1 MKGMLMSLS
10 KTLGSRNVWVL
21 FFSALSISLLV
32 LLLLFSFFFKN
43 LDFNVKTKELDEAP
57 ILETGINMQNTEVTS
72 PEEEGLDPQELKD
85 RVRLNVPDEAGR
97 LRNQDNIQKRRDTY
111 VGLDAAKRK
120 TPTKSTLPPTP
131 EKAESVESNT
141 AEATTPPVE
150 ATPKAVAVVQKF
162 RVYMGG
168 FFSRGDAESTQSRL
182 KAQGY
187 NSIVKQSSG
196 GFEVQLGIYNDES
209 TAKSVATATGASLET
224 F

>member
-1 MKGMLMSLS
+1 MSLS

-43 LDFNVKTKELDEAP
+43 LDFKVKTKELDEAP
-57 ILETGINMQNTEVTS
+57 TLETGINMQNTEVSS

-85 RVRLNVPDEAGR
+85 RLRLNVPDEAGR
-97 LRNQDNIQKRRDTY
+97 LRNQSTTKKKTDAY
-111 VGLDAAKRK
+111 VGVDAPKRK
-120 TPTKSTLPPTP
+120 AVAKPSLAPTP
-131 EKAESVESNT
+131 VSAETPETASVE
-141 AEATTPPVE
+141 ATSPTPE

-162 RVYMGG
+162 RVYLGG
-168 FFSRGDAESTQSRL
+168 FFSRGDAEATQSRL

-209 TAKSVATATGASLET
+209 TAKSVATATGASLEA